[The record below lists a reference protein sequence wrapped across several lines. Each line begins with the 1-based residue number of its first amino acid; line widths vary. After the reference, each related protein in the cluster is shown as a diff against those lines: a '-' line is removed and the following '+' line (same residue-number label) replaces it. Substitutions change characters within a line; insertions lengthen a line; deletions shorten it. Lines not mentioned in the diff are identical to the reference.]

1 MRQKFLSLFIL
12 VFVSVTMA
20 FAGSD
25 KIKFE
30 EYTLDNGLHVILHQD
45 HSAPIVS
52 VNVMYHVG
60 SKNET
65 PDRTGFAH
73 FFEHL
78 MFEGTKNID
87 RGEYSEIVE
96 KAGGTLNANTSADR
110 TFYYEI
116 LPSNQLEL
124 GLWLEAERMLHA
136 KVDSAGIATQKKVVI
151 EEKKQRYDNRPYGD
165 ILIQTMDRAFKKHP
179 YQWTT
184 IGDEEHIRAAED
196 HEFQE
201 FYNMFYVPNNS
212 VLVVAGDFEKK
223 EAKKYID
230 KYYATIPKSDQE
242 IRRPDKD
249 EPPLK
254 GEIRDTI
261 YDQIQLPAIIQA
273 YRTPAMG
280 TDDYYAVDMLGKL
293 LSGGQSSRL
302 HRKLVDEK
310 ELAMNVSLFP
320 MPYEHPSVTL
330 TFAMPNMGVDAK
342 KLEDAMNKEIQAVK
356 NGTINDREFQKL
368 KNQIESEFV
377 NQSARLSRRAT
388 SLARYHTYFD
398 NANLINTEID
408 KYRKVT
414 KEDIKAVANKYFTKD
429 NRVVLYYLPESKK
442 PQNQ

>member
-1 MRQKFLSLFIL
+1 MRQKLLGLLTLLFVPGMIAL
-12 VFVSVTMA
+12 
-20 FAGSD
+20 AGPN

-45 HSAPIVS
+45 HSTPIVS
-52 VNVMYHVG
+52 VSVMYHVG

-78 MFEGTKNID
+78 MFEGTKNIA

-96 KAGGTLNANTSADR
+96 KAGGTLNANTSNDR
-110 TFYYEI
+110 TYYYEI

-136 KVDSAGIATQKKVVI
+136 RVDSIGIATQKNVVI

-165 ILIQTMDRAFKKHP
+165 VLIQTMKRAYKTHP

-201 FYNMFYVPNNS
+201 FYDMFYVPNNA
-212 VLVVAGDFEKK
+212 VLVIAGDFDKAQ
-223 EAKKYID
+223 AKKWVD
-230 KYYATIPKSDQE
+230 KYYSTIPKGTKE
-242 IRRPDKD
+242 IRRPEPN
-249 EPPLK
+249 EPPLG

-273 YRTPAMG
+273 YRTPAYG
-280 TDDYYAVDMLGKL
+280 SEDYYAVDLLAKM

-302 HRKLVDEK
+302 HKKLVDEK
-310 ELAMNVSLFP
+310 QLALVVNLFP
-320 MPYEHPSVTL
+320 LPFEHPTVAL
-330 TFAMPNMGVDAK
+330 TFALPNMGIDPQ
-342 KLEDAMNKEIQAVK
+342 KLETAMNKEIEAVK
-356 NGTINDREFQKL
+356 SGNIDDREFQKL
-368 KNQIESEFV
+368 KNQVKSEYV
-377 NQSARLSRRAT
+377 NGSARLTGRANA
-388 SLARYHTYFD
+388 LARYYTYFKNTD
-398 NANLINTEID
+398 LVNTEID
-408 KYRKVT
+408 KFMAVT
-414 KEDIKAVANKYFTKD
+414 KEDIKAAANKYLVKD
-429 NRVVLYYLPESKK
+429 NRVVLYYLPES
-442 PQNQ
+442 QNK